1 MIIRCTW
8 FVWNKVIVITSCY
21 NLLKCWRFKLNFY
34 NFISIAITFSIYQ
47 TFLFHNSCDYCKH
60 NHQQIK
66 LNKDFRKYQKVH
78 NRSKMRLNR
87 CTSNS
92 GPSINMSFVYHWL
105 YLATVYFFYLYL
117 PFLRN
122 GSCVSFISSL
132 HNLFPGC
139 ELTAWIIF

>member
-1 MIIRCTW
+1 MIIGCTW

-92 GPSINMSFVYHWL
+92 GPSIWVLFITDYIWPLSITFI
-105 YLATVYFFYLYL
+105 
-117 PFLRN
+117 
-122 GSCVSFISSL
+122 FIS
-132 HNLFPGC
+132 LFWGMHHVFHSYLLSTIC
-139 ELTAWIIF
+139 SQVVNWRHE